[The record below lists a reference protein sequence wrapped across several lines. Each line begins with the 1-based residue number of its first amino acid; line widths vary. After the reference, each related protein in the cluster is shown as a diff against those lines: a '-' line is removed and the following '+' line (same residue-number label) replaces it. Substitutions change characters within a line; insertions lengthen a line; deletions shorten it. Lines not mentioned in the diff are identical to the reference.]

1 MSIKFIFVTGGVVSS
16 LGKGLTAASIAMLLE
31 SKGIKIAMLKLD
43 PYLNVDPGTMS
54 PFQHGEV
61 YVTDDGAETDLD
73 LGHYYRYTHA
83 KLTRASNAT
92 SGQIY
97 DTVLKKERRG
107 DYLGKTVQVIP
118 HITDEIKAR
127 ISLAANQ
134 EKGVQVVF
142 VEIGGTV
149 GDIESQPFLEAIRQ
163 FIRER
168 KHDCI
173 NIHLTYVPYLKAAG
187 EIKTKPTQQSVGLLR
202 QIGIIPDII
211 ICRCEKTLPQE
222 IKDKISLFCDV
233 PVEAVIDEK
242 DVEKTIYEVPLQLH
256 EQKIDEMITNML
268 HLPKK
273 KVNLAPWIDLVDRI
287 THPKG
292 KVTIAVV
299 GKYLEHG
306 DAYKSVF
313 EALSHASNF
322 ANHQLVIKKIESD
335 KLTDLKSAS
344 DALKDCDGCLV
355 PGGFGERGWPG
366 KLLAIEYCRKN
377 KVPYFGICFGMQAML
392 VEFARNVLKLADA
405 NSTEID
411 PKTKNPVIA
420 LMLEQ
425 KAIQNLGGT
434 MRLGAYP
441 CTLEKKSKAYKA
453 YKKGQISERHRHRY
467 EFNDAYKK
475 AMEKKGILFSGKY
488 TQGTLCEI
496 AELTSHP
503 WMIGVQFHPEFQSKP
518 LLPHPLFRE
527 FIFASLKNQKKTHG

>member
-1 MSIKFIFVTGGVVSS
+1 MSIKFVFVTGGVVSS

-31 SKGIKIAMLKLD
+31 TKGIKIAMLKLD

-127 ISLAANQ
+127 INLAANQ
-134 EKGVQVVF
+134 EKGIQVVF

-163 FIRER
+163 FIRDKKE
-168 KHDCI
+168 DCI
-173 NIHLTYVPYLKAAG
+173 NIHLTYVPYLRAAG
-187 EIKTKPTQQSVGLLR
+187 EIKTKPTQHSVQLLR
-202 QIGIIPDII
+202 QIGVIPDII
-211 ICRCEKTLPQE
+211 ICRCEKELSKE
-222 IKDKISLFCDV
+222 IKDKISMFCDV
-233 PVEAVIDEK
+233 PIDAVIDEK

-256 EQKIDEMITNML
+256 EQKIDEMITTML

-273 KVNLAPWIDLVDRI
+273 KVNLAPWIDLVERI

-292 KVTIAVV
+292 TVTIGIV

-313 EALSHASNF
+313 EALSHAANF
-322 ANHQLVIKKIESD
+322 ANHKLQIKKIEAD
-335 KLTDLKSAS
+335 KLTDLKEA
-344 DALKDCDGCLV
+344 AEELKDCDGCLV

-366 KLLAIEYCRKN
+366 KLLAIQYCREK
-377 KVPYFGICFGMQAML
+377 KLPYFGICFGMQAML
-392 VEFARNVLKLADA
+392 VEFARNVLKLSDA

-425 KAIQNLGGT
+425 KAVQNLGGT

-441 CTLEKKSKAYKA
+441 CTLDKKSKAYKA
-453 YKKGQISERHRHRY
+453 YKKGLISERHRHRY

-475 AMEKKGILFSGKY
+475 EMEKKGILFSGHYSK
-488 TQGTLCEI
+488 GTLCEI
-496 AELTSHP
+496 AEVTNHP
-503 WMIGVQFHPEFQSKP
+503 WMLGVQFHPEFQSKP
-518 LLPHPLFRE
+518 LSPHPLFRE
-527 FIFASLKNQKKTHG
+527 FIFASLKYQKK